1 MKILFVIIAA
11 FAAAASLR
19 ADTSYLLIQGLF
31 GAGNTEATFKWQ
43 VNYLPG
49 VLVYGQDLLN
59 SVFGTP
65 SLNGT
70 YQGREYYTA
79 GNSVQGVG
87 YIDFGTTPNQLDSP
101 FLISVTLGSVPV
113 AQDPSYNPGYVYHVA
128 GGGGDG
134 AQAYPNGGAWTYSAQ
149 DGTTSRTLANGSY
162 DGFVYGSTIY
172 QAEDTIN
179 GAANMPTTENFVGA
193 TVINVVP
200 EPASAA
206 LMLLGVGG
214 LLARA
219 RRRAA

>member
-1 MKILFVIIAA
+1 MKKLFVIIAA

-19 ADTSYLLIQGLF
+19 ADTSYLLIQGPF

-70 YQGREYYTA
+70 YSDAFGGVYDYYTA
-79 GNSVQGVG
+79 GNSTQGVG
-87 YIDFGTTPNQLDSP
+87 YYDYDPAQNQFTSP
-101 FLISVTLGSVPV
+101 FTVSFTLGSTPL
-113 AQDPSYNPGYVYHVA
+113 AQAADYSVSWTYSVA
-128 GGGGDG
+128 GGGS
-134 AQAYPNGGAWTYSAQ
+134 NGGNGYANSGAWTVSDDGSA
-149 DGTTSRTLANGSY
+149 TRTLVNGSF
-162 DGFVYGSTIY
+162 DAWGFGSY
-172 QAEDTIN
+172 PATIN
-179 GAANMPTTENFVGA
+179 GAANAPTAANFSGA
-193 TVINVVP
+193 TPINVVP